1 VRQIPPGG
9 YCVPHCLF
17 PSPPPAWLSAA
28 IDASRHRANLYFA
41 MPSYAITLPEFESLC
56 RSEPALL
63 HALVSTWFPTFDTD
77 TAPDILRDLHN
88 NIQADPDKQ
97 YRLYQLAMTIWR

>member
-1 VRQIPPGG
+1 MRQTPPSG
-9 YCVPHCLF
+9 YCVPSCLF
-17 PSPPPAWLSAA
+17 PPPPTAWLSPA
-28 IDASRHRANLYFA
+28 IYASRDRGNLQTA

-63 HALVSTWFPTFDTD
+63 RALVSTWFPTFDPGA
-77 TAPDILRDLHN
+77 APDLLRSLHN

-97 YRLYQLAMTIWR
+97 YRLYQLAMTI

>member
-1 VRQIPPGG
+1 
-9 YCVPHCLF
+9 
-17 PSPPPAWLSAA
+17 
-28 IDASRHRANLYFA
+28 
-41 MPSYAITLPEFESLC
+41 MPSYAITLPEFDSLC

-63 HALVSTWFPTFDTD
+63 RALVSTWFPTFDPGA
-77 TAPDILRDLHN
+77 APDILRGLYN